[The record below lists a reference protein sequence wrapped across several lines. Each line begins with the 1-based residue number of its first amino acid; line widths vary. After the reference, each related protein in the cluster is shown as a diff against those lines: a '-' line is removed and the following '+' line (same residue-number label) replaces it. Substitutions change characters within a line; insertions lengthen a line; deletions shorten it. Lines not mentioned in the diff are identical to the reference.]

1 MTRCVEVGDLL
12 LINDELKIYRG
23 EDYVVS
29 NYIKIHQPTL
39 DEICDYGERE
49 YYSMIYNITATP
61 QSLKVQLWDMGID
74 YTTITPFELFYNILY
89 KAYPKEKTS
98 IIFGDLDF
106 TKFQVMQRK
115 DDESILL
122 YQEVPVGDI
131 YNAKHELVYHFSNLL
146 DASRFVGC
154 EVDDLIE
161 ELSKSNKY
169 NNFIFSNMQL
179 ESIIIDEFTYNV
191 IMDYL
196 RQVHI
201 IHKDEKMPAN
211 NTTKMILIE
220 DDREEYERNKN
231 KEYHSQLKN
240 MVSAMINSEGFK
252 YNHSE
257 VWNMKINAF
266 MDSVKRISKIKNADL
281 LLQSGYSG
289 FGVNLK
295 EVSNK
300 QIDWLGELD

>member
-1 MTRCVEVGDLL
+1 ML

>member
-39 DEICDYGERE
+39 NEICDYGERD
-49 YYSMIYNITATP
+49 YYSMVYNLTATP
-61 QSLKVQLWDMGID
+61 QSMKVQLWDMGID

-89 KAYPKEKTS
+89 KVYSQEKTS

-154 EVDDLIE
+154 AVGDLIE

-169 NNFIFSNMQL
+169 NNFIFSNVQL

-220 DDREEYERNKN
+220 DDREEYEKNKN